1 MNIKNFSMFELINP
15 AVIGIVAGA
24 ISGCIP
30 GIGNFASLIILF
42 PYLINLDP
50 LQILILYVALTTIS
64 QYIGSI
70 PAITFGIPGESSSVP
85 AVIESRNLKTPE
97 LIYQAI
103 VGSAIG
109 STFGGIVVLAVTWL
123 ALDWL
128 IYSVHFFNT
137 LVQFFLYCA
146 ILIGIIFVFKENRYW
161 VNIMMIMT
169 GFLLGLIGYNKW
181 TETTY
186 LTFNNDFLFQG
197 LPMIVIVI
205 VLLGIPEILK
215 NYKTK
220 LQYKNITHRPGSIR
234 FDWIQS
240 SWYSLLGF
248 LGGLTPGLTTTMS
261 SQLAWIDAK
270 VRKKDPV
277 DRIIAS
283 ETANNAGAFSQ
294 LLPLML
300 LGIPLIGSEALVLG
314 LLEGKGFRLDMTT
327 FDDIFIVVGI
337 SLLFINIIGL
347 CLAWPL
353 AKHIV
358 KLFRLN
364 IKKIYTIIF
373 LLFVMIILYVGHI
386 NYQTSYYL
394 TVAICLLPL
403 AYVLRR
409 VDTMPLIFAFLIHD
423 RMIDTT
429 YRVISLYW

>member
-1 MNIKNFSMFELINP
+1 MLELINP
-15 AVIGIVAGA
+15 ALVGIVAGL

-97 LIYQAI
+97 QIYQAI

-109 STFGGIVVLAVTWL
+109 STFGGLIVLAITWVM
-123 ALDWL
+123 LDWL
-128 IYSVHFFNT
+128 IHSVHFFNT
-137 LVQFFLYCA
+137 IIQFSLYC
-146 ILIGIIFVFKENRYW
+146 IMLIGIIFVFKENRYW
-161 VNIMMIMT
+161 VNVLMIAL
-169 GFLLGLIGYNKW
+169 GLLLGLIGFNKW
-181 TETTY
+181 TQTTY

-205 VLLGIPEILK
+205 ILLGIPEILK

-220 LQYKNITHRPGSIR
+220 LQYKDISYQRCKIK
-234 FDWIQS
+234 FKWIQS

-248 LGGLTPGLTTTMS
+248 VGGLTPGLTTTMS
-261 SQLAWIDAK
+261 SQLAWMDAK
-270 VRKKDPV
+270 FRKKDPV

-294 LLPLML
+294 LLPLIL
-300 LGIPLIGSEALVLG
+300 LGIPLVGSEALVLG

-327 FDDIFIVVGI
+327 FNDIFIVVGI

-353 AKHIV
+353 AKTIV
-358 KLFRLN
+358 KLFRFN
-364 IKKIYTIIF
+364 IKKIYMIIF
-373 LLFVMIILYVGHI
+373 LLFIMIILYIGYI
-386 NYQTSYYL
+386 NYQTYYYL
-394 TVAICLLPL
+394 MVSICLLPL
-403 AYVLRR
+403 AYMLRR

-423 RMIDTT
+423 RLIDTG

>member
-1 MNIKNFSMFELINP
+1 MVELINP
-15 AVIGIVAGA
+15 ALVGIVAGM

-30 GIGNFASLIILF
+30 GIGNFASLVILF
-42 PYLINLDP
+42 PYLIDLDP

-97 LIYQAI
+97 QIYQAI

-109 STFGGIVVLAVTWL
+109 STFGGVIVLAVTWL
-123 ALDWL
+123 MLDWL

-137 LVQFFLYCA
+137 LIQFSLYCA
-146 ILIGIIFVFKENRYW
+146 MLIGIIFVFKENRYW
-161 VNIMMIMT
+161 VNVIMIIL
-169 GFLLGLIGYNKW
+169 GFLLGLVGYNKW
-181 TETTY
+181 TQTTH
-186 LTFNNDFLFQG
+186 LTFDNDFLFQG

-215 NYKTK
+215 NYHTK
-220 LQYKNITHRPGSIR
+220 LRYNNINYQRCKIQ
-234 FDWIQS
+234 FNWLQS

-248 LGGLTPGLTTTMS
+248 VGGLTPGLTTTMS
-261 SQLAWIDAK
+261 SQLAWLDAK
-270 VRKKDPV
+270 IKKKDPV

-294 LLPLML
+294 LLPLIL
-300 LGIPLIGSEALVLG
+300 LGIPLVGSEALVLG

-327 FDDIFIVVGI
+327 FNDIFVVVGI
-337 SLLFINIIGL
+337 SLVLINIIGL

-353 AKHIV
+353 AKHIL
-358 KLFRLN
+358 KLFRLP
-364 IKKIYTIIF
+364 IKKLYLIIF
-373 LLFVMIILYVGHI
+373 LLFIMIILYVGHT
-386 NYQTSYYL
+386 NYQTNYYL
-394 TVAICLLPL
+394 MVAICLLPL

-409 VDTMPLIFAFLIHD
+409 FDTMPLIFAFLIHD
-423 RMIDTT
+423 RVIDTG
-429 YRVISLYW
+429 YRAISLYW